1 MQTDM
6 LILQDLNN
14 GFLTVLEDGKSMK
27 ALKKTDASV
36 EEEGGFL
43 SAFTGL
49 LNRPDEDIKMLE
61 ETVVNL
67 ERRLGGRPETPEPVE
82 IVALPENK
90 TEFSGAGNPEMSAY
104 EKKICEEPAAGS
116 SVSES
121 DDRIGYVKL
130 VKSEDVI
137 DLNNGLSIV
146 PSDPEGSESAVKK
159 NEVPIDKN
167 GVSTHDRPSKADC
180 KILTQ
185 IDKTVTETGEKTN
198 IKFIMNSPEVSGL
211 KNPSAN
217 GDGGKVL
224 PQMPGQPQAE
234 AGPEAVKKD
243 IADQE
248 QSIKKDGLVFSQKKE
263 MPFTG
268 FDQRFDDKSGG
279 REAFGRKDLFNKL
292 VSRAQAQEGSDKSLV
307 TLKGCSDMSHRS
319 MADIKAV
326 GPVFTETQA
335 TINQNLNISEVQ
347 SGGENKETGHIVLK
361 SHPTGQPADAASAVK
376 GGEPAQKPAATE
388 VLNQIVDKA
397 VLTVRKGK
405 NEMRITLKPDSLGHL
420 NLKIATENNHL
431 MIKITAENPYVKEL
445 IEHNLHHLKAELG
458 SHGLQIDKFDV
469 FVADDSYKNGEREGN
484 NKFLKMKN
492 SNNASGDSEQT
503 AVDETEA
510 PVTTTEKESGNS
522 LVGVFA

>member
-14 GFLTVLEDGKSMK
+14 GFLTVPEDGKSMK
-27 ALKKTDASV
+27 ALQKTDASV
-36 EEEGGFL
+36 EEGGFL

-49 LNRPDEDIKMLE
+49 LNMPDEDIKMLE

-67 ERRLGGRPETPEPVE
+67 ERRPGGQPETPESVE

-90 TEFSGAGNPEMSAY
+90 TEFSGTGNPEMSAY
-104 EKKICEEPAAGS
+104 EKKICEEPVAGS

-137 DLNNGLSIV
+137 DFKNGLSIV
-146 PSDPEGSESAVKK
+146 PLDTEGSESAVKK
-159 NEVPIDKN
+159 NGVPIDKN
-167 GVSTHDRPSKADC
+167 GVSTHDRPSKADLGV
-180 KILTQ
+180 LTQ
-185 IDKTVTETGEKTN
+185 IDKTVTETGEKTS
-198 IKFIMNSPEVSGL
+198 IKFIRNSPEVSGL
-211 KNPSAN
+211 KNLSAN
-217 GDGGKVL
+217 GAGGKVL
-224 PQMPGQPQAE
+224 SETAWQPQAE
-234 AGPEAVKKD
+234 AGPEAV
-243 IADQE
+243 
-248 QSIKKDGLVFSQKKE
+248 KKE

-279 REAFGRKDLFNKL
+279 REAFARKDIFNKPSL
-292 VSRAQAQEGSDKSLV
+292 RAETQKGADKPLV
-307 TLKGCSDMSHRS
+307 TLQGGADLSQRPAS
-319 MADIKAV
+319 DIKTG
-326 GPVFTETQA
+326 GPVFTEMQA
-335 TINQNLNISEVQ
+335 DINKDLNISEVQ
-347 SGGENKETGHIVLK
+347 SGDENKKTGHILFK
-361 SHPTGQPADAASAVK
+361 SHPTGQPADAAGVVK
-376 GGEPAQKPAATE
+376 GGEHVQKPAAAE
-388 VLNQIVDKA
+388 VLTQIVDKA

-431 MIKITAENPYVKEL
+431 MIKITADNVYVKEL
-445 IEHNLHHLKAELG
+445 VEHNLHHLKAELG

-469 FVADDSYKNGEREGN
+469 FVADDSYQSGEREGN

-492 SNNASGDSEQT
+492 SNNAGGDSEQT

-510 PVTTTEKESGNS
+510 PVTTTEREGGNS

>member
-6 LILQDLNN
+6 LILQDINN
-14 GFLTVLEDGKSMK
+14 GFLTVPEDGKI
-27 ALKKTDASV
+27 KKTDASV

-49 LNRPDEDIKMLE
+49 LNMPDEDIKMLE

-67 ERRLGGRPETPEPVE
+67 ERRPGGQPETPEPVE
-82 IVALPENK
+82 IAALPENK
-90 TEFSGAGNPEMSAY
+90 TEFSGVCNPEMSAC
-104 EKKICEEPAAGS
+104 EKKICEEPAAGP

-137 DLNNGLSIV
+137 DLKNGLSIV
-146 PSDPEGSESAVKK
+146 PSDGEGSKPAVKK
-159 NEVPIDKN
+159 NGVPTDKSW
-167 GVSTHDRPSKADC
+167 VSTNDRPSKDGRDV
-180 KILTQ
+180 LTQ
-185 IDKTVTETGEKTN
+185 IDKSVTETGEKTN
-198 IKFIMNSPEVSGL
+198 IKFIRNSPEVSGL
-211 KNPSAN
+211 KNLSAN
-217 GDGGKVL
+217 GKVL
-224 PQMPGQPQAE
+224 SETAWQPQAE
-234 AGPEAVKKD
+234 AGPEAVKKE

-263 MPFTG
+263 VPFTG

-279 REAFGRKDLFNKL
+279 RETSGRKDIFNKPSL
-292 VSRAQAQEGSDKSLV
+292 RAQTQKGADKSLV
-307 TLKGCSDMSHRS
+307 TLQGVADLNQMP
-319 MADIKAV
+319 ATDIKPG

-335 TINQNLNISEVQ
+335 GINKDLNISEVK
-347 SGGENKETGHIVLK
+347 SGDDNKKTGHILLK
-361 SHPTGQPADAASAVK
+361 SHPAGQPADAAGAVK
-376 GGEPAQKPAATE
+376 GGEHVQKPAAAE

-420 NLKIATENNHL
+420 DLKIATEKNHL
-431 MIKITAENPYVKEL
+431 MIKITADNVYVKEL
-445 IEHNLHHLKAELG
+445 VEHNLHHLKAELG

-469 FVADDSYKNGEREGN
+469 FVADDSYQSGEREGN

-492 SNNASGDSEQT
+492 SNNAGGDSEQT
-503 AVDETEA
+503 AIDETEA
-510 PVTTTEKESGNS
+510 PVTTTERESGNS

>member
-14 GFLTVLEDGKSMK
+14 GFLTVLEDEKSMK
-27 ALKKTDASV
+27 ALKKIDASV

-61 ETVVNL
+61 ETVDNL
-67 ERRLGGRPETPEPVE
+67 ERRLGGQPETPEPVE
-82 IVALPENK
+82 NAALPENK

-121 DDRIGYVKL
+121 DERIGYVKL

-137 DLNNGLSIV
+137 DLKNGLSIV
-146 PSDPEGSESAVKK
+146 PSDAEGSESAVKK
-159 NEVPIDKN
+159 NGVPIDKN
-167 GVSTHDRPSKADC
+167 GVSTHDRLSVADW

-185 IDKTVTETGEKTN
+185 INKTVTETGEKTN
-198 IKFIMNSPEVSGL
+198 IKFIRNSPEVSGL
-211 KNPSAN
+211 KDLSAN
-217 GDGGKVL
+217 GAGGKVL
-224 PQMPGQPQAE
+224 SEIAWHPQPE
-234 AGPEAVKKD
+234 AGPEAVKKE
-243 IADQE
+243 I
-248 QSIKKDGLVFSQKKE
+248 
-263 MPFTG
+263 

-279 REAFGRKDLFNKL
+279 REAFGRKDIFNKPSL
-292 VSRAQAQEGSDKSLV
+292 RAQTQKGADKSLV
-307 TLKGCSDMSHRS
+307 TLQGGADLSQRTAS
-319 MADIKAV
+319 DIKSV

-335 TINQNLNISEVQ
+335 VINKDLNISEVQ
-347 SGGENKETGHIVLK
+347 SGGENKETGHILLK
-361 SHPTGQPADAASAVK
+361 SHPTGQPADPAGAVK
-376 GGEPAQKPAATE
+376 GGEPAQKPAAAE
-388 VLNQIVDKA
+388 VLTQIVDKA

-431 MIKITAENPYVKEL
+431 MIKITADNSYVKEL

-469 FVADDSYKNGEREGN
+469 FVADDSYRNGEREGN

-503 AVDETEA
+503 AVDEAEA